1 MKQIHVPCRDVMLE
15 QQDKDFE
22 GQQFEVQHASIA
34 GATFLSP
41 ATPAT

>member
-1 MKQIHVPCRDVMLE
+1 MSE
-15 QQDKDFE
+15 QKDKDFE

-41 ATPAT
+41 AAPVT